1 MTESD
6 ASQHQAA
13 GTVLFVVDG
22 LGLSGKTKA
31 LVDLACGLDPR
42 RYRAAVCS
50 LTAEDTPLTDQLR
63 ARNVPLY
70 EIPCRDGLQLGMIWR
85 LARLMRRVRPDVV
98 HCYNPRPM
106 LYAGLAARLAGVPG
120 TVGSLSA
127 FACQVPDRQYSHLPQ
142 PLVTSSWRNRWRN
155 RLLLR
160 LVRYLVAVS
169 RPLGERFFTYNR
181 LPLDKL
187 RIIPYGVDLEAWQ
200 RPPDEEIARRRHKL
214 GIAPNDV
221 VVGTVGRLVEQ
232 KDYPTLLRA
241 VVLARREV
249 PGLRLVVAGDGPLR
263 RPLEQLAGE
272 LGIADRVVFLGH
284 CVQVAPVLHSFDLF
298 VLASVF
304 EPFGVALLEAKAA
317 GLAIVATKVN
327 EVPHLLRD
335 GASGLLVPPGDPE
348 RLAETLVR
356 LARDPAL
363 RQQFG
368 QAALAEMQADFRL
381 PKVVDAYQQLYD
393 RVRGLAPAE

>member
-1 MTESD
+1 MTEPD

-13 GTVLFVVDG
+13 GAVLFVVDG

-31 LVDLACGLDPR
+31 LVDLACGLHPR
-42 RYRAAVCS
+42 RYRATVCS

-70 EIPCRDGLQLGMIWR
+70 EISCRDGLQFGMIWR
-85 LARLMRRVRPDVV
+85 LARLMRRIRPDVV

-120 TVGSLSA
+120 AVGSLSA

-187 RIIPYGVDLEAWQ
+187 RIIPYG
-200 RPPDEEIARRRHKL
+200 
-214 GIAPNDV
+214 
-221 VVGTVGRLVEQ
+221 RLVEQ

-241 VVLARREV
+241 VALARREV

-272 LGIADRVVFLGH
+272 VGIADRVVFLGH
-284 CVQVAPVLHSFDLF
+284 CVQVAPVLHGFDLF

-363 RQQFG
+363 RRQLG

-393 RVRGLAPAE
+393 CVRGLAPAE